1 MKGLFITGTDTE
13 VGKSVVTAC
22 LAAAY
27 RAAGHSPR
35 AVKPLA
41 SGSPPP
47 GEDALLISEA
57 AGHQPLGFACLPEPA
72 SPERAARQAG
82 ITIDDEGLVAWCKS
96 QSGDPLL
103 MEGVGGWAVPLPRPR
118 LRGRGDD
125 LAMAMGLPV
134 IVVAANR
141 LGMLN
146 HTLLTLEAIR
156 GAGLPLAGIVVNNAM
171 GITGEL
177 QDWNIAD
184 LGRWAGPGVP
194 MATLE
199 QIDSREDFA
208 QAGADI
214 IAALKL

>member
-27 RAAGHSPR
+27 RAAGRSPR

-103 MEGVGGWAVPLPRPR
+103 MEGVGGWAVPLTAS
-118 LRGRGDD
+118 LTVED

-134 IVVAANR
+134 VVVAANR

-156 GAGLPLAGIVVNNAM
+156 GAGLELAGIVVNNAM
-171 GITGEL
+171 GTTGEL

-184 LGRWAGPGVP
+184 LRRWAGPGVP

-199 QIDSREDFA
+199 QVDSREGFA

-214 IAALKL
+214 ITALKL